1 MSRAQRE
8 KSQFRASAAGKS
20 SVAWLDGNKRDSEKS
35 SGKRRRR
42 GLHDQNRYMEK
53 YMDFFE

>member
-8 KSQFRASAAGKS
+8 KSQFRAAATGKT
-20 SVAWLDGNKRDSEKS
+20 SVAWLDGNKRDSERS

-42 GLHDQNRYMEK
+42 GLHDQIRHMEK
-53 YMDFFE
+53 YIDFFE